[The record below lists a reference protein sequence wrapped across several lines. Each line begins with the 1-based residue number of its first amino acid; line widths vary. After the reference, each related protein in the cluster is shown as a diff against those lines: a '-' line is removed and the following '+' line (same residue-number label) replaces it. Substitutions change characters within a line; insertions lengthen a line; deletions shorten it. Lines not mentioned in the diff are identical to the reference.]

1 MDGVREKVGG
11 YLIEPPTLFKGRG
24 DHPKAGIM
32 KARILPQEITINIA
46 SNAPVPKC
54 DVPGHCWKEVIH
66 NNLVTWLA
74 YYRDDSIKTAYKY
87 IFLAASSKFK
97 GLNDRKKYEKA
108 RKLKD
113 YIEKIRLDYK
123 KKLLEKSEVT
133 RQLGTAT
140 YLIDRLALR
149 VGNEKSEDEADTVG
163 CCSLRVEHIQMEENS
178 EITLNFLGKDS
189 MRYLNT
195 VKVDDKV
202 WKNLSEF
209 VKGKK
214 PEEDLFDKINASSL
228 NEYLR
233 SLMEGLT
240 AKVFRTYNAS
250 STLEKEL
257 FKRNVEE
264 ESLDEKV
271 NFYDEANKQ
280 VAILCNHQKT
290 VSKNFDVMKEKLSER
305 VVFII

>member
-1 MDGVREKVGG
+1 MDGVREKIGG

-32 KARILPQEITINIA
+32 KARILPEDICINIA
-46 SNAPVPKC
+46 RNAPVPKC
-54 DVPGHCWKEVIH
+54 DVPGHCWKEVLH
-66 NNLVTWLA
+66 NNKVTWLA
-74 YYRDDSIKTAYKY
+74 YYRDDTITTSYKY

-113 YIEKIRLDYK
+113 FIENIRADYK
-123 KKLLEKSEVT
+123 KKLQEKSELN

-149 VGNEKSEDEADTVG
+149 VGNEKSDDEADTVG
-163 CCSLRVEHIQMEENS
+163 CCSLRVEHIKMEENS
-178 EITLNFLGKDS
+178 EITLDFLGKDS
-189 MRYLNT
+189 MRYFNT
-195 VKVDDKV
+195 VKVEDIV
-202 WKNLSEF
+202 WKNLSDF

-214 PEEDLFDKINASSL
+214 KADDLFDKINAGSL
-228 NEYLR
+228 NDYLR

-250 STLEKEL
+250 FTLEKEL
-257 FKRNVEE
+257 MRKNVENL
-264 ESLDEKV
+264 SLEDKV
-271 NFYDEANKQ
+271 NYYDEANKQ

-290 VSKNFDVMKEKLSER
+290 VPKNFDIMKEKLAEK
-305 VVFII
+305 VN